1 MAHVIPTGQERATI
15 VRRAVRVAVAAGA
28 GFYPLLYGAGLPV
41 MALYALF
48 APIAIGLL
56 SPIPGSGR
64 QRAGVMVR
72 ALPWALVLATLGTLL
87 AVETWAAVGG
97 MLVVGFLLAFAAVG
111 GPRPA
116 GAVPGLQLFYILA
129 CFPPYSPD
137 TLGQRLSG
145 LAVGVLLLAAFE
157 LLLPDPSAATYRER
171 LARALGEAARGA
183 ASGDVPPRE
192 LREAGARLRLGSVP
206 PAERPAGAGRD
217 DRALEQAG
225 RAVRRLLDQLAT
237 LAEKFP
243 AAADPASAALLD
255 RVAGLCTSCARFV
268 RTGDDP
274 PVAGALEKAMRDFQ
288 AERVRRASGPP
299 GERPPVEV
307 ERRQS
312 QVLALAE
319 SARMAEITTDIAV
332 HGRPTEPAAPRR
344 LFWYAE
350 LSTPELWAR
359 RVAGNMTFR
368 SVLLQNALR
377 TALGLAAARA
387 VAGSLDLSHGFWV
400 LLAVLTLGRTTAG
413 ATWRAVRLAV
423 AGNAAGA
430 LVAGALLVGLGPHTD
445 VYAALLGPVMLV
457 AFALG
462 PLLGVAYAQGLFT
475 LVVATAFA
483 QIEPVTW
490 RLSEARMI
498 DVVTGSAIGLLC
510 GLLAWP
516 AGARREVHR
525 AMAALLRTC
534 AELVPATART
544 LVGPEGG
551 WEGRTAG
558 PGGSGASPWPSGGG
572 AGGDR
577 PDPPGGAGG
586 NTPTS
591 SEGARDESQP
601 PPDGS
606 RAAPSTSPG
615 GSEASPWPSAG
626 GAGDDPQT
634 LPAGSRSSPQP
645 APDGSRPEPPTAPD
659 GSRPKSQPPP
669 RGSQPEPRTL
679 PAVHQLRLAE
689 AAYAQYRTEAPGE
702 DTRTDWH
709 AILIAANHMLLG
721 AHWLPRFGL
730 RPGSGATA
738 PAAAWARTTA
748 QALVAETDR
757 IASLLTGDH
766 PESARRRALP
776 EGHPPTPLSA
786 DLEVWMTSLA
796 HQLTRIES
804 SLTPPPDPD
813 EPPVTSSRRRTAPPG

>member
-1 MAHVIPTGQERATI
+1 MEDVTATGQERATI
-15 VRRAVRVAVAAGA
+15 LRRAVRVAVAASA

-48 APIAIGLL
+48 APIAVGLL

-64 QRAGVMVR
+64 QRVSVMLR
-72 ALPWALVLATLGTLL
+72 ALPPALVLATLGTLL

-97 MLVVGFLLAFAAVG
+97 MLAVGFVLAFAAVG

-116 GAVPGLQLFYILA
+116 GVAPGLQLFYILA
-129 CFPPYSPD
+129 CFPPYAPD
-137 TLGQRLSG
+137 SLGQRLAG
-145 LAVGVLLLAAFE
+145 LTIGVLALAACE
-157 LLLPDPSAATYRER
+157 LLLPDPPAASYSER
-171 LARALGEAARGA
+171 LARALGEGARGA
-183 ASGDVPPRE
+183 APGGVPPE
-192 LREAGARLRLGSVP
+192 KLREAGARLRLASVP
-206 PAERPAGAGRD
+206 PAERPAGAGRS
-217 DRALEQAG
+217 DRALEQGG

-237 LAEKFP
+237 LAETPP
-243 AAADPASAALLD
+243 AAPDPASTALLE
-255 RVAGLCTSCARFV
+255 RVSELCTTCARFL
-268 RTGDDP
+268 RTGTGP
-274 PVAGALEKAMRDFQ
+274 PVAGALEEAMRGFQ
-288 AERVRRASGPP
+288 AERVRLASGPP

-307 ERRQS
+307 LRRQS

-332 HGRPTEPAAPRR
+332 RGRPTEPAVPRR

-350 LSTPELWAR
+350 LSTPRLWAR
-359 RVAGNMTFR
+359 RVTGNVTFR
-368 SVLLQNALR
+368 SVLFQNALR

-423 AGNAAGA
+423 VGNAAGA
-430 LVAGALLVGLGPHTD
+430 LVAGALLIGLSPHTD
-445 VYAALLGPVMLV
+445 VYAALLAPVMLV

-462 PLLGVAYAQGLFT
+462 PLLGIAYAQGLFT

-498 DVVTGSAIGLLC
+498 DVVTGSVIGLLC

-525 AMAALLRTC
+525 AMAGLLRTC
-534 AELVPATART
+534 APLVPVTADA
-544 LVGPEGG
+544 LL
-551 WEGRTAG
+551 A
-558 PGGSGASPWPSGGG
+558 
-572 AGGDR
+572 
-577 PDPPGGAGG
+577 PPG
-586 NTPTS
+586 
-591 SEGARDESQP
+591 
-601 PPDGS
+601 GS
-606 RAAPSTSPG
+606 RAAP
-615 GSEASPWPSAG
+615 
-626 GAGDDPQT
+626 QT
-634 LPAGSRSSPQP
+634 LPG
-645 APDGSRPEPPTAPD
+645 
-659 GSRPKSQPPP
+659 
-669 RGSQPEPRTL
+669 
-679 PAVHQLRLAE
+679 VHRLRLAE

-709 AILIAANHMLLG
+709 ALLIAANHMLLG

-730 RPGSGATA
+730 RPESGASA

-748 QALVAETDR
+748 GELVTETDR
-757 IASLLTGDH
+757 IASRLTGDRSS
-766 PESARRRALP
+766 PEPVRRWTAP
-776 EGHPPTPLSA
+776 EGPPPTPLSV

-804 SLTPPPDPD
+804 SLTPSPGPDA
-813 EPPVTSSRRRTAPPG
+813 PPVTPSRRRTAPPG

>member
-1 MAHVIPTGQERATI
+1 MTPTGQERATI
-15 VRRAVRVAVAAGA
+15 VRRAVRVAVAASA

-48 APIAIGLL
+48 APIAVGLL
-56 SPIPGSGR
+56 SPVPGSGR
-64 QRAGVMVR
+64 QRVSVMLR
-72 ALPWALVLATLGTLL
+72 ALPPALVLATLGTLL
-87 AVETWAAVGG
+87 AVQTWAAVGG
-97 MLVVGFLLAFAAVG
+97 MLAVGFVLAFAAVG

-116 GAVPGLQLFYILA
+116 GVAPGLQLFYILA
-129 CFPPYSPD
+129 CFPPYAPG
-137 TLGQRLSG
+137 TLGQRLAG
-145 LAVGVLLLAAFE
+145 LTLGVLALAACE
-157 LLLPDPSAATYRER
+157 LLLPDPPAASYRER

-183 ASGDVPPRE
+183 APGGVPPE
-192 LREAGARLRLGSVP
+192 KLREAGARLRPASVP
-206 PAERPAGAGRD
+206 PAERPAGAGRT
-217 DRALEQAG
+217 DRALEQGG

-237 LAEKFP
+237 LAETP
-243 AAADPASAALLD
+243 PTGPDPASAALLD
-255 RVAGLCTSCARFV
+255 RVSELCTTCARFL
-268 RTGDDP
+268 RTGTGP
-274 PVAGALEKAMRDFQ
+274 PVAGALEEAMRDFQ
-288 AERVRRASGPP
+288 AERVRLASGPP

-307 ERRQS
+307 LRRQS

-332 HGRPTEPAAPRR
+332 HGRPTEPAVPRR

-350 LSTPELWAR
+350 LSTPRLWAR
-359 RVAGNMTFR
+359 RVIGNVTFR
-368 SVLLQNALR
+368 SVLYQNALR

-430 LVAGALLVGLGPHTD
+430 LVAGALLIGLGPHTD
-445 VYAALLGPVMLV
+445 AYAALLAPVMLV

-462 PLLGVAYAQGLFT
+462 PLLGIAYAQGLFT

-498 DVVTGSAIGLLC
+498 DVVTGSVIGLLC

-525 AMAALLRTC
+525 AMAELLRVC
-534 AELVPATART
+534 AELVPVTAQALLT
-544 LVGPEGG
+544 PAVGSRGG
-551 WEGRTAG
+551 PPTP
-558 PGGSGASPWPSGGG
+558 PGGSRGG
-572 AGGDR
+572 
-577 PDPPGGAGG
+577 P
-586 NTPTS
+586 
-591 SEGARDESQP
+591 QKL
-601 PPDGS
+601 PDGS
-606 RAAPSTSPG
+606 RAAGPHASSGASPVSPWLLPG
-615 GSEASPWPSAG
+615 GSPALSRPLPDDSRASLWLLPG
-626 GAGDDPQT
+626 GSRAEPQT
-634 LPAGSRSSPQP
+634 LPG
-645 APDGSRPEPPTAPD
+645 
-659 GSRPKSQPPP
+659 
-669 RGSQPEPRTL
+669 
-679 PAVHQLRLAE
+679 VHRLRLAE

-709 AILIAANHMLLG
+709 AMLIAANHMLLG

-730 RPGSGATA
+730 RPESGASA

-748 QALVAETDR
+748 QELVAETDR
-757 IASLLTGDH
+757 IASELTGGA
-766 PESARRRALP
+766 PAPVRRWTAP
-776 EGHPPTPLSA
+776 DGPPPTPLSV

-804 SLTPPPDPD
+804 SLTPPTVPDA
-813 EPPVTSSRRRTAPPG
+813 PPVTPSRRRTAPPG